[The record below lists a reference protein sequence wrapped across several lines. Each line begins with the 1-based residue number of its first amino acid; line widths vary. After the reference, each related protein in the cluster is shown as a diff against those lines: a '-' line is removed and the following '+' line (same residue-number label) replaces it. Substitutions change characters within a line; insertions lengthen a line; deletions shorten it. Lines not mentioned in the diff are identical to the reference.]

1 MNDEEATSVA
11 ESLLDYV
18 TDENDRSSIERLIY
32 GGEDE
37 HACWEALSV
46 LAESATVVPTQL
58 LDDALSV
65 IMLRWSKDEFMKR
78 KAKEYIDRIKTEE
91 TTA

>member
-11 ESLLDYV
+11 EALLGYV
-18 TDENDRSSIERLIY
+18 TDEKDRSSIERLIY

-46 LAESATVVPTQL
+46 LAESSTVVPTQL
-58 LDDALSV
+58 LDDAFSV
-65 IMLRWSKDEFMKR
+65 IMLRWSKDDFMKS
-78 KAKEYIDRIKTEE
+78 KAKEYIERIKTAE
-91 TTA
+91 TAA